1 VASSRFDAIGV
12 PWRLDVTKALG
23 GEHDD
28 GHQDEGGTELGD
40 ADLTAV
46 HALIERF
53 DQDWSR
59 FRDDSLVSRMAREP
73 GSWTLPEDAAPL
85 LDLYRELHDLTD
97 GRLSPLAGA
106 SLEQLGYDAAYR
118 LEPRGAPRAAPR
130 WADALSL
137 RETPAGLV
145 LDCPSPVLLD
155 VGAAGKGYL
164 VDLVGDLLQA
174 RGAIETV
181 VDASGD
187 LRCWGERSIRV
198 ALENPANPAKAVGVV
213 EVRGEALCG
222 SASNRRAWGDGL
234 HHIVDATSG
243 RPVGGVI
250 AAWAIAETAL
260 LADGLATA
268 LFLTEPAR
276 LAERFAFQW
285 VRLFDDGRLEGSPD
299 LSGELFA

>member
-1 VASSRFDAIGV
+1 MASSRFDAIGV
-12 PWRLDVTKALG
+12 PWRLDVGSARG
-23 GEHDD
+23 GEYDGDHGLEGEVELSDD
-28 GHQDEGGTELGD
+28 
-40 ADLTAV
+40 DLAAV
-46 HALIERF
+46 HARIERF
-53 DQDWSR
+53 DGDWSR
-59 FRDDSLVSRMAREP
+59 FRADSLVSNIARES
-73 GSWTLPEDAAPL
+73 GSWLLPEDAAPML
-85 LDLYRELHDLTD
+85 ELYRELHDLTD

-130 WADALSL
+130 WGDALSL
-137 RETPAGLV
+137 RETAAGLV
-145 LDCPSPVLLD
+145 LDCPAPVLLD

-164 VDLVGDLLQA
+164 VDLVGELLQT
-174 RGAIETV
+174 RGALETV
-181 VDASGD
+181 IDASGD

-222 SASNRRAWGDGL
+222 WASNRRAWGDGL
-234 HHIVDATSG
+234 HHIVDATTG
-243 RPVGGVI
+243 LPIRGVI
-250 AAWAIAETAL
+250 ATWAIAETAL

-285 VRLFDDGRLEGSPD
+285 VRLFDDGRLDGSPD

>member
-12 PWRLDVTKALG
+12 PWRVDVGDEGSGALG
-23 GEHDD
+23 DGGSGALDD
-28 GHQDEGGTELGD
+28 D
-40 ADLTAV
+40 DLTAV
-46 HALIERF
+46 RARIEQF
-53 DQDWSR
+53 DRHWSR
-59 FRDDSLVSRMAREP
+59 FRPDSLVSRIAREA
-73 GSWTLPEDAAPL
+73 GSWPLPEDAAPL
-85 LDLYRELHDLTD
+85 LDLYRALHDLTD

-106 SLEQLGYDAAYR
+106 ALEQLGYDAAYR

-130 WADALSL
+130 WGDALSL
-137 RETPAGLV
+137 RQTPAGLV
-145 LDCPSPVLLD
+145 LDCPAPVLLD

-164 VDLVGDLLQA
+164 VDIVGDLLQA
-174 RGAIETV
+174 RGATETV

-187 LRCWGERSIRV
+187 LRSWGERSIRV
-198 ALENPANPAKAVGVV
+198 ALENPANPTKAVGVV
-213 EVRGEALCG
+213 EVHDEALCG
-222 SASNRRAWGDGL
+222 SATNRRAWGDGL
-234 HHIVDATSG
+234 HHIVDATTG

-250 AAWAIAETAL
+250 ATWAIAESAL

-268 LFLTEPAR
+268 LFLAEPAR

>member
-1 VASSRFDAIGV
+1 MATSRFDAIGT
-12 PWRLDVTKALG
+12 PWRIDV
-23 GEHDD
+23 D
-28 GHQDEGGTELGD
+28 G
-40 ADLTAV
+40 DLSAEDLAAV
-46 HALIERF
+46 HARIDRF
-53 DQDWSR
+53 DRDWSR
-59 FRDDSLVSRMAREP
+59 FRDDSLVSRIAREA
-73 GSWTLPEDAAPL
+73 GSWPLPEDAPPL

-130 WADALSL
+130 WGDALSL
-137 RETPAGLV
+137 RDTAAGLV

-187 LRCWGERSIRV
+187 LRIWGERSIRV

-213 EVRGEALCG
+213 ELRGEALCG
-222 SASNRRAWGDGL
+222 SATNRRAWGDGL
-234 HHIVDATSG
+234 HHIVDATTG
-243 RPVGGVI
+243 LPIRGVI
-250 AAWAIAETAL
+250 ATWAITETAL

-268 LFLTEPAR
+268 LFLTDPAR
-276 LAERFAFQW
+276 LAQRFAFQW